1 MTAVVSRGAAAVR
14 SGPIDDIFTTLA
26 RRPEVISFA
35 VGAPDPALLPGEL
48 VASLAADVVAQYGT
62 SALQYGSTR
71 GFPPL
76 LDQAQILLRERGI
89 TGPAGLTHIA
99 TGGSGA
105 LHSVCMALLDPGAVV
120 LVEIPTYGP
129 AVKVF
134 RSHGAVV
141 RGVESD
147 MDGILPAALDAALA
161 AQQVAMVYL
170 LPTFQNPTG
179 RTMPTARRKQIAE
192 IIVRHGA
199 TVVEDD
205 VYVDLRYQG
214 NPLPA
219 FWSFA
224 PHNTVYITSLSKTV
238 APALRTGIAVLPEN
252 LLEHVLA
259 LKQGIDMQTST
270 FNQAIAAAFLRSAE
284 GAAHVAR
291 AIEKYG
297 AKLAALTAAL
307 HRHMP
312 SGFSWTE
319 PEGGMFVW
327 VEGPADFD
335 AEKLIGPALD
345 AGIAFLP
352 GTMFYAAQDP
362 PRNGIRLS
370 FANVPSS
377 EIDRGITVLADL
389 CAAR

>member
-48 VASLAADVVAQYGT
+48 VAALAADVVAEYGT
-62 SALQYGSTR
+62 SVLQYGATR

-76 LDQAQILLRERGI
+76 LDQAQLLLRERGI
-89 TGPAGLTHIA
+89 TGAADLTHIA

-105 LHSVCMALLDPGAVV
+105 LHSACMALLEPGSVV
-120 LVEIPTYGP
+120 LVETPTYGP

-141 RGVESD
+141 YGVESD
-147 MDGILPAALDAALA
+147 GDGILPAALDAALTH
-161 AQQVAMVYL
+161 QEVAMVYL

-179 RTMPTARRKQIAE
+179 RTMPAARREQVAE
-192 IIVRHGA
+192 VVLRHGV

-214 NPLPA
+214 DPLPA
-219 FWSFA
+219 LWSFA
-224 PHNTVYITSLSKTV
+224 PRNTVYITSLSKTV
-238 APALRTGIAVLPEN
+238 APALRTGIAVLPEH
-252 LLEHVLA
+252 LLERVLA
-259 LKQGIDMQTST
+259 VKQGIDMQTST

-291 AIEKYG
+291 AVENYG
-297 AKLAALTAAL
+297 AKLDTLTTALR
-307 HRHMP
+307 RHMP

-335 AEKLIGPALD
+335 ADRLIGPALD
-345 AGIAFLP
+345 AGVALLP
-352 GTMFYAAQDP
+352 GSMFYAAQDP

-370 FANVPSS
+370 FANVPRS
-377 EIDRGITVLADL
+377 EIDCGVAILAEL

>member
-1 MTAVVSRGAAAVR
+1 MTAVISRGAAAVR

-26 RRPEVISFA
+26 LRPEVISFA
-35 VGAPDPALLPGEL
+35 VGAPDPALLPGQL
-48 VASLAADVVAQYGT
+48 MAALATEVIAEHGT
-62 SALQYGSTR
+62 SALQYGMTR

-76 LDQAQILLRERGI
+76 LDQAQVLLRERGI
-89 TGPAGLTHIA
+89 TSPADLTHIA

-105 LHSVCMALLDPGAVV
+105 LHSACMALLDPGAVV
-120 LVEIPTYGP
+120 LVETPTYGP

-141 RGVESD
+141 TGVESD
-147 MDGILPAALDAALA
+147 IDGILPAALDVALTR
-161 AQQVAMVYL
+161 QEVAMVYL

-179 RTMPTARRKQIAE
+179 RTMSAVRRQQIAE
-192 IIVRHGA
+192 VVLRHSV

-205 VYVDLRYQG
+205 VYVDLRYRG
-214 NPLPA
+214 DPLPA
-219 FWSFA
+219 FWSYA

-238 APALRTGIAVLPEN
+238 APALRTGIAVLPEH

-259 LKQGIDMQTST
+259 MKQGIDMQTST
-270 FNQAIAAAFLRSAE
+270 FNQAIAAAFLRSAA
-284 GAAHVAR
+284 GAAHVAL
-291 AIEKYG
+291 AIESYG

-307 HRHMP
+307 REHLP

-335 AEKLIGPALD
+335 AELLLGRALD
-345 AGIAFLP
+345 AGVAFLP
-352 GTMFYAAQDP
+352 GSMFYAAADA
-362 PRNGIRLS
+362 PRNSMRLS
-370 FANVPSS
+370 FANVSHS
-377 EIDRGITVLADL
+377 EIDRGIAILADL
-389 CAAR
+389 CGAR

>member
-1 MTAVVSRGAAAVR
+1 MTAVISRGAAAVR

-26 RRPEVISFA
+26 LRPEVISFA

-48 VASLAADVVAQYGT
+48 VAALAAEVVAEHGT
-62 SALQYGSTR
+62 SALQYGMTR

-76 LDQAQILLRERGI
+76 LDQAQALLRGRGV
-89 TGPAGLTHIA
+89 TSPADLTHIA

-105 LHSVCMALLDPGAVV
+105 LHSACMALLDPGAVV
-120 LVEIPTYGP
+120 LVETPTYGP

-141 RGVESD
+141 AGVESD
-147 MDGILPAALDAALA
+147 ADGILPAALDVALTR
-161 AQQVAMVYL
+161 QEVAMVYL
-170 LPTFQNPTG
+170 MPTFQNPTG
-179 RTMPTARRKQIAE
+179 RTMSAVRRQQIAE
-192 IIVRHGA
+192 VVLRHGV

-205 VYVDLRYQG
+205 VYVDLRYRG
-214 NPLPA
+214 DPLPA
-219 FWSFA
+219 FWSYA
-224 PHNTVYITSLSKTV
+224 PHHTVYITSLSKTV
-238 APALRTGIAVLPEN
+238 APALRTGIAVLPEH

-259 LKQGIDMQTST
+259 MKQGIDMQTST
-270 FNQAIAAAFLRSAE
+270 FNQAIAAAFLRSAA
-284 GAAHVAR
+284 GDAHVAR
-291 AIEKYG
+291 AIESYG

-307 HRHMP
+307 RGHMP

-335 AEKLIGPALD
+335 AELLLGRALD

-352 GTMFYAAQDP
+352 GSMFYAATDA
-362 PRNGIRLS
+362 PRNSIRLS
-370 FANVPSS
+370 FANVSHS
-377 EIDRGITVLADL
+377 EIDRGITILADL
-389 CAAR
+389 CGAR